1 MESEWDH
8 RPRVL
13 VVEDVL
19 LVAMDIEL
27 ILQSAGYEVVGPV
40 GRLRQAVEL
49 ATHEPIDAALLDLD
63 LRGALSTPVAYA
75 LRRRGI
81 PFAFVTG
88 HAHTGTLPADLASQP
103 ILEKPL
109 SERCCLAAVAELL
122 GGGLSMPPGPAGK
135 TLHR

>member
-1 MESEWDH
+1 M
-8 RPRVL
+8 PRVL

-27 ILQSAGYEVVGPV
+27 MLRGAGYEVVGPV
-40 GRLRQAVEL
+40 GRLRPAVEL
-49 ATHEPIDAALLDLD
+49 ASAAAIDCALLDLD

-88 HAHTGTLPADLASQP
+88 DAHSGMLPADLLDRP
-103 ILEKPL
+103 VLEKPL
-109 SERCCLAAVAELL
+109 SEQRCLATVTQLLAEQHDQ
-122 GGGLSMPPGPAGK
+122 PAGNSGAAA
-135 TLHR
+135 RR

>member
-1 MESEWDH
+1 MESECDH

-19 LVAMDIEL
+19 LVAMDIEQT
-27 ILQSAGYEVVGPV
+27 LQGAGYEVVGPV
-40 GRLRQAVEL
+40 GRLRQAVDL
-49 ATHEPIDAALLDLD
+49 ATHEQIDAALLDLD

-88 HAHTGTLPADLASQP
+88 HAHTGVLPADLANEP
-103 ILEKPL
+103 MLDKPL
-109 SERCCLAAVAELL
+109 SERGCLAAVAALL
-122 GGGLSMPPGPAGK
+122 AGDIAVDHKTTGK